1 MHDESLG
8 GGGLFA
14 SRFPNDDARGPLTP
28 AALVHT
34 ATGGGRLAAGS
45 PTEVPHA
52 GAR

>member
-8 GGGLFA
+8 GGGLIA
-14 SRFPNDDARGPLTP
+14 SRSSNDDARGPLTP
-28 AALVHT
+28 AALVHA
-34 ATGGGRLAAGS
+34 ATGGGRLAADN